1 MAYGLEWRGMWQRIW
16 APNSG
21 RIPDGYTATA
31 CFGWD
36 LGATGAALGGGSPQ
50 GMQGQIVGQIMQRQ
64 FGGSVGSENYL
75 ILKVLAECA
84 AAIDAPSVST
94 RPASICA
101 NADVRLT

>member
-1 MAYGLEWRGMWQRIW
+1 MWQRIW

-50 GMQGQIVGQIMQRQ
+50 GMQGQIVGQIMQQQ